1 MLNLLSLDEAAKE
14 IKVSLHTIRAWVFQR
29 RFETL
34 KIGRRRM
41 VERETL
47 ERFVRSGVIRR
58 VSSKRPARLHANRD
72 HRQQRIGEPL
82 EGAGILGPQLQ
93 P

>member
-41 VERETL
+41 VEREVL
-47 ERFVRSGVIRR
+47 ERFARSGVIQ
-58 VSSKRPARLHANRD
+58 ARE
-72 HRQQRIGEPL
+72 Q
-82 EGAGILGPQLQ
+82 
-93 P
+93 